1 MAYVEYPKQP
11 KVPAGY
17 QGLPVGATCVKL
29 TIPTGSRYAV
39 GRVATND
46 IRYRDDGPSAV
57 NTTTGGITLKV
68 DDTLQLTSPEQL
80 AGFRA
85 IATGATGVLQVS
97 YYKV

>member
-1 MAYVEYPKQP
+1 MAYVEYPKP
-11 KVPAGY
+11 KVPNGY
-17 QGLPVGATCVKL
+17 QALPVGATCVKL
-29 TIPTGSRYAV
+29 TVPTSSRYAV

-57 NTTTGGITLKV
+57 NTTTGGITIKV
-68 DDTLQLTSPEQL
+68 DEKIELTSPEQL

-85 IATGATGVLQVS
+85 ISTGATGMFEVS